1 MMEIILRENKEISN
15 SALSEN
21 LTIALNAFSNAED
34 NVKEV
39 ARALGTIMLDE
50 LYTDD
55 FATVKD
61 FANYL
66 SCSAAKLTQF
76 ARFEK
81 IMRMDICTDM
91 FEVMSMTQIIEC
103 ARLLEFLLDMRLDNA
118 NIEIEIKKFISPTMT
133 CKEIREEVNKLL
145 KTSEVGTE
153 AETET
158 EAEEA
163 GEAEEADA
171 EAEADTDAGAEVDED
186 ATEKESLVNYLS
198 ELEEGFELDKE
209 DMKVIKRVIKLLSK

>member
-1 MMEIILRENKEISN
+1 MMEIILRENKEITN
-15 SALSEN
+15 NALSDN
-21 LTIALNAFSNAED
+21 LTIALNAFSKAED

-39 ARALGTIMLDE
+39 ARALGTIILDE

-55 FATVKD
+55 FATMKD

-66 SCSAAKLTQF
+66 SCSTAKLTQF

-81 IMRMDICTDM
+81 IMRMGICTDM

-145 KTSEVGTE
+145 KTSEVDTE
-153 AETET
+153 AETE
-158 EAEEA
+158 
-163 GEAEEADA
+163 A
-171 EAEADTDAGAEVDED
+171 EAEAEAEAETKAEETDAEIDED
-186 ATEKESLVNYLS
+186 VTEKESLVNYLS

-209 DMKVIKRVIKLLSK
+209 DMRVIKRVIKMLSK